1 MTNPTNSALHMME
14 GRPSVPLAVS
24 VAISAY
30 GDARADDDGTSAA
43 RLGEC
48 INEIRNAMAAA
59 VAKTALSHFADEV
72 EASGEAEKQA
82 VEQAAMRMLWDD
94 QQAEEKAH
102 YIGVVARFAIPPS
115 SDVATLQRELNDAYE
130 GFTRERGITKELAAQ
145 RDELLVAL
153 KDLLAVYQAMGN
165 PRGPKEIIA
174 EAAITK
180 ATTALSK
187 VQQP

>member
-1 MTNPTNSALHMME
+1 MSTPTNSALHMME

-72 EASGEAEKQA
+72 EASGEAEKQTQLA
-82 VEQAAMRMLWDD
+82 LL
-94 QQAEEKAH
+94 AECRSH
-102 YIGVVARFAIPPS
+102 LP
-115 SDVATLQRELNDAYE
+115 
-130 GFTRERGITKELAAQ
+130 LAAASWND
-145 RDELLVAL
+145 DEDRTVANFHVNRIL
-153 KDLLAVYQAMGN
+153 DLIKRVDA
-165 PRGPKEIIA
+165 
-174 EAAITK
+174 
-180 ATTALSK
+180 ALSK